1 MFILTTTHEKEME
14 SLKAAHEKEI
24 ASLRAIYEI
33 DLSSHRRSKAMALA
47 EIAQIDSALARRPAV
62 AHLDTRYDKICAAF
76 EMAQEADTLLSIAKY
91 EDKLETPA
99 AKYENELERVEQE
112 LKFAKNSQPIRMG
125 DHSKKYT
132 QITQLNEERA
142 RILEKISR
150 ANGQDVPEIAQN
162 ER

>member
-1 MFILTTTHEKEME
+1 MFILQSTHEKEIE
-14 SLKAAHEKEI
+14 SLKKAHETKI
-24 ASLRAIYEI
+24 AALRKLYEA
-33 DLSSHRRSKAMALA
+33 DLASCQRSKQSCLDEMAQVN
-47 EIAQIDSALARRPAV
+47 EALARRPAV
-62 AHLDTRYDKICAAF
+62 EHLETRYDKICAAF

-91 EDKLETPA
+91 EDALETPA

-112 LKFAKNSQPIRMG
+112 LKFVKNSQPIRMG

-150 ANGQDVPEIAQN
+150 ANGQDVPEIAQT